1 MKKLFLRTFSK
12 LFIVTLV
19 LNLFIGMNIL
29 AAEETEP
36 HDIFNDVEK
45 NIWYEDTLG
54 VVIAKGIIAGYP
66 DGTFKGTNEMTVD
79 QFIKAMVVA
88 LEGEQPLGTDYW
100 ASQYI
105 AKAKEL
111 GIIKENMFTDYTGVI
126 TRAKMALI
134 AENTMSQLEGSYNY
148 KYTDLIQLDINDIQ
162 AVNNSGHATAIVHMY
177 EQGILKGY
185 PDGEYKPDSG
195 LKRQEAIT
203 VILRVIDK
211 RYRTPYNYYSDYP
224 EEIQEIIEELDLHP
238 MEQTDTG
245 IIVTPENV
253 STLPDTEFG
262 KVYMRDKITIYVTPE
277 SEYTTI
283 GDYNVYIGVNFS
295 SVYKSK
301 DPEKHLKYMKYM
313 FGKILKEYARLED
326 EPIKVLVN
334 RYEELYHNYAY
345 YEDTLNIIHYND
357 GYTEVKDAYGRT
369 MVVLD
374 GKSNNAVRGILV
386 RGLYVNGNP
395 FSGEW

>member
-1 MKKLFLRTFSK
+1 MKKLFLKTLSK

-19 LNLFIGMNIL
+19 LNLFTGMNIIV
-29 AAEETEP
+29 AEEIEP
-36 HDIFNDVEK
+36 HDIFSDVEK
-45 NIWYEDTLG
+45 NIWYEDTLS
-54 VVIAKGIIAGYP
+54 VVMSKGIIAGYS

-111 GIIKENMFTDYTGVI
+111 GIITENMFTDYTGVI
-126 TRAKMALI
+126 TRAEMALI

-148 KYTDLIQLDINDIQ
+148 KYTDLIQLDINDMQ
-162 AVNNSGHATAIVHMY
+162 AVNKSGHATAIVHMY

-203 VILRVIDK
+203 VILRVIDQ
-211 RYRTPYNYYSDYP
+211 RYRIPYNYYSDYP

-253 STLPDTEFG
+253 STLPDTELG
-262 KVYMRDKITIYVTPE
+262 KVYMKDYITIEVRTG
-277 SEYTTI
+277 SEYTTV
-283 GDYNVYIGVNFS
+283 GDYRISVGVDFS
-295 SVYKSK
+295 SVYYSK
-301 DPEKHLKYMKYM
+301 DPEKHLEYMKYM

-326 EPIKVLVN
+326 GPIKVLVD
-334 RYEELYHNYAY
+334 RYEELYYNYAY
-345 YEDTLNIIHYND
+345 YEDTLNIIYYND
-357 GYTEVKDAYGRT
+357 GYTEVKDTYGRT

-374 GKSNNAVRGILV
+374 GKNNNADSGMIV
-386 RGLYVNGNP
+386 RGLYVDGNP
-395 FSGEW
+395 YSGEW